1 MLKLIGSI
9 LILCASVS
17 ACYFYEKN
25 EMRKIHL
32 CERYCELIK
41 FIKSQIQ
48 YFSTPIDKIFSS
60 YKAQLALS
68 EDEFTEYME
77 LPKLRNSLKWNDKE
91 EKAILE
97 PFFSSLGKGLKAEE
111 VSLCSYTVTELEK
124 ITEKKKADYPSKI
137 KSFRA
142 IAMFVGACA
151 VILLI

>member
-25 EMRKIHL
+25 EKRKIYL

-48 YFSTPIDKIFSS
+48 YFSTPIDKILSS
-60 YKAQLALS
+60 YKTQLALNEEEFS
-68 EDEFTEYME
+68 EYIE
-77 LPKLRNSLKWNDKE
+77 LSKLKECLRWSDKE
-91 EKAILE
+91 EKTILE
-97 PFFSSLGKGLKAEE
+97 PFFLSLGKGQKAEE
-111 VSLCSYTVTELEK
+111 ISLCSYTVTELEK
-124 ITEKKKADYPSKI
+124 ITEKKKADYRNKI

-142 IAMFVGACA
+142 IAMFIGACA